1 MLLFWSEEHVEKWC
15 GDWNLP
21 RGEVLSLD
29 LCWRLAK
36 AWYGPD
42 RRAPE
47 WRRRTVDETEALFTE
62 LGLTSP
68 FWRLSTGRQR

>member
-1 MLLFWSEEHVEKWC
+1 MLLFCSEEHVEKWC
-15 GDWNLP
+15 TDWNLS
-21 RGEVLSLD
+21 RGEVLALD

-42 RRAPE
+42 RREPQ
-47 WRRRTVDETEALFTE
+47 WRRRNAGETKALFAE

-68 FWRLSTGRQR
+68 FWRLPG